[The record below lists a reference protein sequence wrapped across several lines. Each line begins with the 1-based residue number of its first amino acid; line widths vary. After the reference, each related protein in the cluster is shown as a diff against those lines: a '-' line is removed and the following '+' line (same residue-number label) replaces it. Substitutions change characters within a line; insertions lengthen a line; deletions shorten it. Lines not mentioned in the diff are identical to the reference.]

1 MATTVNRRSAS
12 KAKNLVAESAKVNDV
27 TKVAEQKESDVK
39 LDVESAR
46 NIVEMAKNGQI
57 KEDEENLREIIDN
70 VPKEAAKP
78 VKVYDQHDLILCRSI
93 TPGWLAMSGK
103 SGIMYV
109 WHSTG
114 DVCEVEYGDLWAVK
128 ASRSQYLYKPY
139 FVIEDEELL
148 DQPRWKDLKEFY
160 EDKVYGLD
168 NVNAIINV
176 PSNQIRAVLNELSD
190 GMKRAVA
197 MRATV
202 LAENGEL
209 DSIKKIKIIDEVCG
223 TDILSIIP
231 D

>member
-1 MATTVNRRSAS
+1 MATTTSRRSARA
-12 KAKNLVAESAKVNDV
+12 KALVDEAKETKNVEVKEVKTETESAN
-27 TKVAEQKESDVK
+27 T
-39 LDVESAR
+39 AR
-46 NIVEMAKNGQI
+46 DIVEMAKNGQI
-57 KEDEENLREIIDN
+57 KEEEENLREVVTN
-70 VPKEAAKP
+70 VSRESAKP
-78 VKVYDQHDLILCRSI
+78 AKVYDQHDLILCRSI
-93 TPGWLAMSGK
+93 TPGWLAMTGK

-139 FVIEDEELL
+139 FVIEDDELL
-148 DQPRWKDLKEFY
+148 EQPRWKDLKTFY
-160 EDKVYGLD
+160 DDKVYGLD
-168 NVNAIINV
+168 NVDAIINV

-190 GMKRAVA
+190 GMKNAVA

-202 LAENGEL
+202 LAETGEL